1 MREISAACER
11 SNQIGRRT
19 LLSLCA
25 LAIAI
30 FAVLSPVIL
39 ARGVAGEAL
48 YVFTGFALLGLSF
61 GQSSGA
67 VASGFAIWNRY
78 TASNLTADLAW
89 MFGAGF
95 APFVALYLTDRLNCS
110 IGSRW
115 SR

>member
-1 MREISAACER
+1 MM
-11 SNQIGRRT
+11 
-19 LLSLCA
+19 
-25 LAIAI
+25 
-30 FAVLSPVIL
+30 L
-39 ARGVAGEAL
+39 ARGTAGEAV

-95 APFVALYLTDRLNCS
+95 APFVALYLTDRWGL
-110 IGSRW
+110 W
-115 SR
+115 SAGAYLLSGALCTLAALTLFRRRQAERRRQDSSWR